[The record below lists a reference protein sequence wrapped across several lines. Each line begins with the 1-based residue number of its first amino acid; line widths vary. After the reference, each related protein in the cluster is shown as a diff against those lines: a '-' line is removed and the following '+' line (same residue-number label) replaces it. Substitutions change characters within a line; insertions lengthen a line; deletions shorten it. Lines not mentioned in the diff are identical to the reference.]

1 MPQFEY
7 KVIPA
12 PRRAEKSREAKTTE
26 DRFALALTAALNRM
40 AAEGWDYLGSE
51 SLPCDE
57 RTGLRGIKTTTQV
70 VFMFRRELAS
80 GAQPQTTDGMSAP
93 RLGPA
98 AQTGFGA
105 APALGP
111 APVVLPPG
119 GVA

>member
-1 MPQFEY
+1 MPSYEF

-26 DRFALALTAALNRM
+26 DRFALGLTTALNRM
-40 AAEGWDYLGSE
+40 AADGWDYVGSE
-51 SLPCDE
+51 TLPCDE

-70 VFMFRRELAS
+70 VMIFRRELAA
-80 GAQPQTTDGMSAP
+80 GAQPQPTDAAAMP

-98 AQTGFGA
+98 AQPVVGA

-111 APVVLPPG
+111 APVVAPG